1 MMMTRLKPRKSDAL
15 AAWVAR
21 QPTRMCGYRQI
32 ADASGVRY
40 QSVQKWI
47 ERGSVPLGRVDAVCK
62 LTGIPP
68 QEVNPGLAAVMEA
81 GWLTVTSN

>member
-1 MMMTRLKPRKSDAL
+1 
-15 AAWVAR
+15 
-21 QPTRMCGYRQI
+21 MCGYLAI
-32 ADASGVRY
+32 AEAAGVRY

-47 ERGSVPLGRVDAVCK
+47 ERGNVPIARVNAVCK

>member
-21 QPTRMCGYRQI
+21 QPTRMCGYLAI
-32 ADASGVRY
+32 AKASGVRY

-47 ERGSVPLGRVDAVCK
+47 ERGNVPLGRVNAVCR
-62 LTGIPP
+62 LTGLQP
-68 QEVNPGLAAVMEA
+68 QEVNPDLAKALEA
-81 GWLTVTSN
+81 GWLTVVSD